1 MYTGCFCPPG
11 TVEKGNTC
19 VAPEDCDSVSV
30 AIGSLACSLP
40 PVTGPCKALFFRYY
54 YDSTTHQ
61 CQQFIY
67 GGCQGNSNNF
77 KTIEECEAACMSPNT
92 YRSA

>member
-19 VAPEDCDSVSV
+19 VAPEACDS
-30 AIGSLACSLP
+30 ALEGLACSLA
-40 PVTGPCKALFFRYY
+40 PVTGPCRALFFRYF

-77 KTIEECEAACMSPNT
+77 KTIEGCEAACMSPDT